1 VFAAGATRGHGRRLA
16 TAAIAFVFFATAG
29 TASAGKPGG
38 GGGSGKPKADT
49 TPPSLRISSPAA
61 GAAVRST
68 ITVSGTASDNVQV
81 ASVAVSVDGGAYVA
95 AQGTT
100 SWSYALDTRALADG
114 AHTVTT
120 RAKDAAGN
128 AGTASVSFTS
138 SNADTTPPVV
148 TISAPSGG
156 ATVGGKVS
164 VVGTAADAGGLA
176 GVSVSV
182 DGGLYQPATGTATW
196 TDGVDTTSLADGTHT
211 ITARAIDMSGNA
223 ATASVSVDVQNAD
236 TTAPSVQISNPA
248 VGATLS
254 GTATVSGTAA
264 DNVQVASVA
273 VSVDG
278 GAYAAAQGT
287 TSWSYSLVIGSLAN
301 GAHTISVRA
310 TDASGNAATASV
322 AVNVQNSLPAG
333 VADQL
338 VTPEGATI
346 QVYSGVSG
354 WTAQQVYDLLK
365 PNAYQLALIGP
376 HLTVKVQTTYN
387 TFTTTS
393 AGTSGGVY
401 ASFNATMY
409 LDARS
414 NSLLL
419 TRPDATIAHEYGAV
433 WSMYHLYLTE
443 QGNWTLWLQARGLL
457 NDPRVDSSD
466 VWSKGEMIADDYR
479 MLFGTQAAQSEM
491 SYVNPDVPDPRSVSG
506 LKDFFVNVWGA

>member
-1 VFAAGATRGHGRRLA
+1 MFAAGATRGRGRRLA
-16 TAAIAFVFFATAG
+16 AAAVAFVFFAMGG

-38 GGGSGKPKADT
+38 GGGKPKADT
-49 TPPSLRISSPAA
+49 TPPSVKISSPAA
-61 GAAVRST
+61 GAAVHGT
-68 ITVSGTASDNVQV
+68 ITVAGTASDNVQV
-81 ASVAVSVDGGAYVA
+81 ASVAVSVDGGAYA
-95 AQGTT
+95 AAAETT
-100 SWSYALDTRALADG
+100 SWSFGLDTRALADG
-114 AHTVTT
+114 AHTVTA

-128 AGTASVSFTS
+128 TSTASVGFSS
-138 SNADTTPPVV
+138 SNTADTTPPVV
-148 TISAPSGG
+148 AISAPSGG
-156 ATVGGKVS
+156 ATVGGHVS
-164 VVGTAADAGGLA
+164 VSGTATDAGGLA

-182 DGGLYQPATGTATW
+182 DGGLPQPATGTSSW

-211 ITARAIDMSGNA
+211 ITARAIDTSGNA
-223 ATASVSVDVQNAD
+223 ATASVSVEVQNAD
-236 TTAPSVQISNPA
+236 TTAPTIQISSPA
-248 VGATLS
+248 AGATLS
-254 GTATVSGTAA
+254 GTATVSGTAS
-264 DNVQVASVA
+264 DDVQVASVA

-287 TSWSYSLVIGSLAN
+287 ASWSYALATGSLAN
-301 GAHTISVRA
+301 GTHTISVRA
-310 TDASGNAATASV
+310 TDGSGNVGTASV
-322 AVNVQNSLPAG
+322 AVNVQNGLPAG

-346 QVYSGVSG
+346 QVATGVSG

-376 HLTVKVQTTYN
+376 HLTIKVQTTYN

-409 LDARS
+409 LNASS

-443 QGNWTLWLQARGLL
+443 QGSWTPWLQARGLL
-457 NDPRVDSSD
+457 GNPLVDSSD
-466 VWSKGEMIADDYR
+466 VWSKNEMIADDYR
-479 MLFGTQAAQSEM
+479 MLFGTPAAQSEM
-491 SYVNPDVPDPRSVSG
+491 GYVNPDVPDPRTVSG
-506 LKDFFVNVWGA
+506 LKDFFVDVWGA